1 MGDGSWAVSG
11 GEIGGGGLGDREVRR
26 GDRGKGGGGST
37 RISIKWMAERSL
49 RLGPDGVILEQACSS
64 WMRTSGEISSGAV
77 WCTPAS
83 VPWSLF
89 FLAELFSAELG
100 TADDVVRCV
109 PVFSLH
115 GGRRGRY
122 EA

>member
-1 MGDGSWAVSG
+1 VSG

-64 WMRTSGEISSGAV
+64 CMRTSGEISSGAG

-83 VPWSLF
+83 VPWLLF
-89 FLAELFSAELG
+89 FLAELFWAELG
-100 TADDVVRCV
+100 TVDDVVTCV
-109 PVFSLH
+109 LVLSLY
-115 GGRRGRY
+115 GRRRNR
-122 EA
+122 